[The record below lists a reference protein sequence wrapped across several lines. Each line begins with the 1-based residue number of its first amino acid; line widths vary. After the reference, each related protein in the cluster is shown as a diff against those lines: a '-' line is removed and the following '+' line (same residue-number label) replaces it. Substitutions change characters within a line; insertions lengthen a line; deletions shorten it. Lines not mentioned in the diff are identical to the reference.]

1 MVKLSKMGGVGGA
14 ASAPGRELMLRYT
27 IALAVMSRTFA
38 TRSYGLYGERIS
50 GLNKFAEQDWAD
62 NNVNTTLKENINEAF
77 TEMMNR
83 HRDSVVRSNQKKLV
97 NLNGGQIKHQPTKD
111 DIDHLARR
119 GKVTVSPT
127 FKQEITAE
135 AYKTRGSYNS
145 EIIEKRH
152 IEAAK
157 QLKKHDT
164 TYEDAAGAMFVL
176 GDKDDADAPYVKSLN
191 KLSIFFVTAKSL
203 QQLPLKWRRV
213 FILMMADK
221 TTDASLFRSFVLTL
235 VIWEKIRSTIALLR
249 VRNTPYSSAQ
259 GLKRRSTLPE
269 EPSSIPVIKLVTITS
284 VAVQR
289 NERMIRCLLFEHT
302 SCVAVHRRS
311 RSPKEHCDYHRHQL
325 RGPLSR
331 NLRTTTGPLK
341 TSVTQPEQ
349 TQLTPASW
357 NM

>member
-1 MVKLSKMGGVGGA
+1 MAPMVKLSKMGGVGGA

-27 IALAVMSRTFA
+27 IVLAVMSRTFA

-111 DIDHLARR
+111 
-119 GKVTVSPT
+119 
-127 FKQEITAE
+127 
-135 AYKTRGSYNS
+135 
-145 EIIEKRH
+145 
-152 IEAAK
+152 
-157 QLKKHDT
+157 
-164 TYEDAAGAMFVL
+164 EDAAGAMFVL

-249 VRNTPYSSAQ
+249 DAVARQ
-259 GLKRRSTLPE
+259 RS
-269 EPSSIPVIKLVTITS
+269 IV
-284 VAVQR
+284 
-289 NERMIRCLLFEHT
+289 
-302 SCVAVHRRS
+302 
-311 RSPKEHCDYHRHQL
+311 
-325 RGPLSR
+325 
-331 NLRTTTGPLK
+331 TTTAINSEDRYPE
-341 TSVTQPEQ
+341 TSGQRQVP
-349 TQLTPASW
+349 
-357 NM
+357 